1 MGNLVSTEK
10 FFSMPPTACT
20 TIRQQIADWRLA
32 SKATVSGECCVFL
45 PQKKVMNRERKRQ
58 KKVSARENV
67 LAVARDDDGAR
78 LIEH

>member
-45 PQKKVMNRERKRQ
+45 PQKKVMNREREKA
-58 KKVSARENV
+58 KKS
-67 LAVARDDDGAR
+67 
-78 LIEH
+78 